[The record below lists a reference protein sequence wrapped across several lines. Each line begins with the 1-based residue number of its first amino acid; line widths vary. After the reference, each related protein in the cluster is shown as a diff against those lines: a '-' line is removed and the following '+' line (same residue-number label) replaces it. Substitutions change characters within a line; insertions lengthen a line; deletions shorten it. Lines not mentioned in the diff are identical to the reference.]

1 MYYFKWPLLQTS
13 LVDINIDENHIVL
26 IEDEIPLLYLTKN
39 LNQYYVHYLIDED
52 DDLEKRRYLYFPIS
66 TMKIRALITNGIS
79 LFDCLKSDYLLI
91 YDLGKENNLLFK
103 ATIKYEYIER
113 EALPDYDSYLPPISD
128 NIIDILFGKDN
139 NKELVFILEGDN
151 VKQHTIPFNDL
162 STYLVRTQQ
171 VVTDSASYY
180 YEENDIG
187 TPINSELRVISTN
200 AASFAINTNAI
211 DKNLLKAIEE
221 IIPKYTE
228 IFINSDKQAIYD
240 MLDILPTKLSQ
251 SLFDYYKFILKNDY
265 ESIIKIKS
273 KSLYLNQDYVKIIKA
288 NINGAD
294 YIREESITA
303 IGYLVGGNI
312 NTKAFYFINKENNK
326 AIQGHFSKDYSDTH
340 PSTLTLDNKKIWK
353 AKFKLSIE
361 YKFSDFKK
369 TYELLELEEVTK
381 K

>member
-1 MYYFKWPLLQTS
+1 MYYFNWPPLQTS
-13 LVDINIDENHIVL
+13 LSDINIDENRIVL

-39 LNQYYVHYLIDED
+39 LKQYYVHYLIDED

-91 YDLGKENNLLFK
+91 YDLGKGNNLLFK
-103 ATIKYEYIER
+103 ATIKYESIVK

-128 NIIDILFGKDN
+128 NIIDVLFGNDN

-151 VKQHTIPFNDL
+151 VKKHTIPFNDL

-180 YEENDIG
+180 YKENDIG

-228 IFINSDKQAIYD
+228 IFINSDKQAIYEI
-240 MLDILPTKLSQ
+240 LDILPTKLSQ

-273 KSLYLNQDYVKIIKA
+273 KSLYLNKDYVKIIKA

-303 IGYLVGGNI
+303 IGHLVGGNI
-312 NTKAFYFINKENNK
+312 NTKAFYFIDKENNK
-326 AIQGHFSKDYSDTH
+326 VIQGRFSKGYSDTH
-340 PSTLTLDNKKIWK
+340 PLTLTLDNKIIWK

-369 TYELLELEEVTK
+369 TYKLLELEEVTK